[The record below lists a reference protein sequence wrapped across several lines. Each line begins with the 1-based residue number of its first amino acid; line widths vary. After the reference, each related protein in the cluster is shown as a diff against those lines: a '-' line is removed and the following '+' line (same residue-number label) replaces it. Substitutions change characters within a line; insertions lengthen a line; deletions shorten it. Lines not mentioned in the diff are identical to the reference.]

1 MKKQLAFGLL
11 VALVLVAAPTYA
23 APAPVDTATPAP
35 VVSADLTTDD
45 FLATGVVTTELLTAL
60 KCPIDTLT
68 CSHVDADCGVT
79 PGQCHCKAGGT
90 NGSQL
95 VCVGNP
101 GGGGGPIE

>member
-1 MKKQLAFGLL
+1 MKQKLAFGLL
-11 VALVLVAAPTYA
+11 VALVLVAVPAFAAT
-23 APAPVDTATPAP
+23 APATSPSPTPA
-35 VVSADLTTDD
+35 VSADLTVDE
-45 FLATGVVTTELLTAL
+45 FLTAGTVTTELLTAL

-79 PGQCHCKAGGT
+79 PGQCHCKAGGS

-101 GGGGGPIE
+101 GGGGPIE